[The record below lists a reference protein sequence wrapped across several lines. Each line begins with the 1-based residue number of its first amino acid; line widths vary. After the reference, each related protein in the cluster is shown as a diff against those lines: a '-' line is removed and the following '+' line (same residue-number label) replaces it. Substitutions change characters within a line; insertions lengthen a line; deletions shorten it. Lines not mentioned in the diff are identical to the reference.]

1 MENYTI
7 PVDIVIFAEIKYN
20 KIWRQGKHFSHQGNT
35 GGLRTT
41 VIGGNLNIY
50 KSRLKVKST
59 RHKFQ
64 RFLSFLFHQSPDIR
78 VIGSNFG

>member
-20 KIWRQGKHFSHQGNT
+20 KIWREGKHFSHQSNA

-41 VIGGNLNIY
+41 VIGGN
-50 KSRLKVKST
+50 
-59 RHKFQ
+59 
-64 RFLSFLFHQSPDIR
+64 
-78 VIGSNFG
+78 